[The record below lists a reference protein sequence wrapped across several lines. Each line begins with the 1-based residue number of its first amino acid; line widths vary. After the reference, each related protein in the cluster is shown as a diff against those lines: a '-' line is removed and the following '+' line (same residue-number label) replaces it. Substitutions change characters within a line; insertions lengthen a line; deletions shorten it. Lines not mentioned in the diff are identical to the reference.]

1 MANSIFNKSLKLLC
15 CFATFNILQAQD
27 EDQSGGGESA
37 AEASVTGAASQPSS
51 TSSGSVESNP
61 VVSMVRSGIPIEA
74 ASKIKISNIRKLA
87 SAGVSAFKVIAKQAA
102 AGDITVE
109 ELDSSVEKLD
119 VSTIAK
125 ISSGK
130 SNNLKEA
137 IKDVA
142 SGRKAPDEIKDLAE
156 SGSFDNAYELGDIDL
171 TIYNTLNKKTSNL
184 ELLNAAVKATTAE
197 ATSLTAMSLAVS
209 WVDNLL
215 TDRFIVNS
223 LSSEFDVDLDSLTTD
238 RYTYELVRLLSNYGA
253 LGPNGNAFI
262 DSYFGEGT
270 STFTN
275 TSSIKALPSTT
286 SSTADFLPYLGALSG
301 GRVFVNEIDSETTGN
316 DTVTNVPLK
325 KVTLNASNTLD
336 FKGGTIYLGDKLP
349 KVVDSRGDD
358 ASPADENI
366 YIVGAAKD
374 VKFSGD
380 VVFENR
386 PENGTNNIAEDHAF
400 VVGAGD
406 EFRLE
411 NNDLEFKGSNL
422 AIGSG
427 GKMWLT
433 NTKITTGGNLAIGT
447 LNEVTIS
454 NAHFEVG
461 NANSATSDPDNVYI
475 YANELIQIN
484 GLKFDGSRL
493 DDVYMEAVTLNLK
506 NIVFPATAEV
516 TLRSRDGSLY
526 FDTFDNPQKGAVN
539 LTQVKHAAISATEYL
554 KDTHFDRSKGNGH
567 INSKTGHLHANGTT
581 TPWIRVRDQG
591 AVAAGVN

>member
-325 KVTLNASNTLD
+325 KVTLNASNTID

>member
-15 CFATFNILQAQD
+15 CLATFNILQAQD

-74 ASKIKISNIRKLA
+74 ASKIKISNIKKLA

-119 VSTIAK
+119 VSTISK
-125 ISSGK
+125 IASGK
-130 SNNLKEA
+130 SNNLKQA

-142 SGRKAPDEIKDLAE
+142 SGKKTPDELKELAE
-156 SGSFDNAYELGDIDL
+156 SGNFDNAYDQGDIDL

-184 ELLNAAVKATTAE
+184 ELLNAAVKATTSE
-197 ATSLTAMSLAVS
+197 ASSLTAMSLAVS

-215 TDRFIVNS
+215 TDRVIVNS

-316 DTVTNVPLK
+316 DTVTKVPLK
-325 KVTLNASNTLD
+325 NVTLNASNNLD
-336 FKGGTIYLGDKLP
+336 FTGGTIYLGDKLQ

-374 VKFSGD
+374 VKFSGN

-386 PENGTNNIAEDHAF
+386 PENGANNIAEDHAF
-400 VVGAGD
+400 VIGAGD
-406 EFRLE
+406 DVMVDGK
-411 NNDLEFKGSNL
+411 NIEFKGANL

-427 GKMWLT
+427 DQMWLAS
-433 NTKITTGGNLAIGT
+433 TKITTGGNLAVGALKEI
-447 LNEVTIS
+447 NIS

-461 NANSATSDPDNVYI
+461 NANAATSDPDNVYI

-516 TLRSRDGSLY
+516 TLRSRDGSL
-526 FDTFDNPQKGAVN
+526 FFNTFDDPKKGAVN
-539 LTQVKHAAISATEYL
+539 LTQVKHAAISATDYL
-554 KDTHFDRSKGNGH
+554 NENHFDRSKGNGH
-567 INSKTGHLHANGTT
+567 IDSKTGHLHANGTT